1 MNYNIITIFP
11 ELINSFSKIGF
22 IKRSIKNELI
32 DIEAIDLRKYSIDK
46 HNRVDNKPY
55 GGGPGMVIQYQPILD
70 AIKDI
75 KNAGHIIY
83 LSPQGKP
90 LTQEKLKELSNM
102 KNLTLLCGRYEGID
116 QRILDNLVDE
126 EISIGD
132 YVISGGEVASMV
144 IIEGITRLIPG
155 AIDDIDSIKQD
166 SFQAGILDHPH
177 FTKPETINGLK
188 IPEILTTGDHEKIRI
203 WRKKHALGATW
214 LKRPELLKNVKL
226 SKEDDKLLKE
236 YILEY
241 QENDQ
246 K

>member
-116 QRILDNLVDE
+116 QRILDSLVDE

-155 AIDDIDSIKQD
+155 AVDDIESIKQD
-166 SFQAGILDHPH
+166 SFQDGILDHPH

-203 WRKKHALGATW
+203 WRKKHALGST
-214 LKRPELLKNVKL
+214 
-226 SKEDDKLLKE
+226 
-236 YILEY
+236 
-241 QENDQ
+241 
-246 K
+246 